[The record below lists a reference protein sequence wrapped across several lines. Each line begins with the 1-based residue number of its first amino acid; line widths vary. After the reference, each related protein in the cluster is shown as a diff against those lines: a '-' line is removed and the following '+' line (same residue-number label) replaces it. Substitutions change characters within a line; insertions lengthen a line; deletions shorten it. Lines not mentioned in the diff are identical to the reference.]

1 MYDRMIVNAVSED
14 VLIDKQYILYI
25 YIRIVAV
32 NVNIHRSRGIRHNL
46 LLSLLYCYS
55 RIYYIILI

>member
-1 MYDRMIVNAVSED
+1 MYDRKCCLGGRLDREAV
-14 VLIDKQYILYI
+14 YIYNI

-32 NVNIHRSRGIRHNL
+32 NVNIRRSRGIRHNL